1 MTAPDQP
8 DLAKVMDLLLD
19 AVCVVDEQG
28 CYVFVSAAF
37 ERIFGYAQD
46 ELIGRNMIE
55 LVHPDD
61 RDRTVAA
68 AAEIMEGQPKAH
80 FQNRYIRKDGSVV
93 DVMWSA
99 RWSDSDGLR
108 FAVARD
114 ITKLKR
120 VENLKNALYEI
131 SEAAHTAE
139 GLPAL
144 YEQIHRIIG
153 DLIPAE
159 NFFVALYNEEDG
171 SLSLPYFVNECGEDS
186 SPRAPQSNSLVAQVI
201 QSGQPLLA
209 TVDGPEDQV
218 NTDWLGVPLQLQH
231 RVIGVLAAQSR
242 PGGPSYSD
250 EEKDLL
256 QFVSTQVAAAIQRK
270 QAETR
275 LRHMASHD
283 PLTDLPN
290 RLLFHDRLEV
300 ALKRA
305 HRDQER
311 LALLYLD
318 LDGFKGVND
327 TFGHEIGDRLLLE
340 VAQRIRQCV
349 RESDTIGRMGGD
361 ELTVLLPNVQSPS
374 CVPMVADKIRRSIAE
389 PFDLD
394 GTTVTISASIG
405 AAIYPEHGADKDQ
418 LFRHADADMYVAKR
432 GGR

>member
-1 MTAPDQP
+1 MTAADQP

-28 CYVFVSAAF
+28 HYVFVSAAF
-37 ERIFGYAQD
+37 ERIFGYAHD

-61 RDRTVAA
+61 RDRTLAA
-68 AAEIMEGQPKAH
+68 AAEIMGGQPTTH
-80 FQNRYIRKDGSVV
+80 FQNRYIRKDGRVV
-93 DVMWSA
+93 DIMWSA

-114 ITKLKR
+114 VTELKR
-120 VENLKNALYEI
+120 VENLKNALYQI

-139 GLPAL
+139 GLSAL

-159 NFFVALYNEEDG
+159 NFFVALCDEADG
-171 SLSLPYFVNECGEDS
+171 SLSFPYFVNERGEGL
-186 SPRAPQSNSLVAQVI
+186 SPRAQHSDPLVARVVR
-201 QSGQPLLA
+201 SGQPLLA
-209 TVDGPEDQV
+209 SVECPD
-218 NTDWLGVPLQLQH
+218 NRANADWLGVPLVSQH
-231 RVIGVLAAQSR
+231 RVIGVLVAQSR
-242 PGGPSYSD
+242 PGGSSYSD

-256 QFVSTQVAAAIQRK
+256 QFVSTQVASAIQRK
-270 QAETR
+270 QAEAR
-275 LRHMASHD
+275 LRHLANHD

-305 HRDQER
+305 HRDRER

-318 LDGFKGVND
+318 LDGFKRVND
-327 TFGHEIGDRLLLE
+327 TFGHEVGDRLLLE

-349 RESDTIGRMGGD
+349 RESDTVGRIGGD
-361 ELTVLLPNVQSPS
+361 ELTVLLSNVHSLA
-374 CVPMVADKIRRSIAE
+374 CVATVADKIRTSIAE
-389 PFDLD
+389 PFDLE
-394 GTTVTISASIG
+394 GTTVSISASIG
-405 AAIYPEHGADKDQ
+405 TAVYPDHGADKDQ
-418 LFRHADADMYVAKR
+418 LFRYADADMYAAKR
-432 GGR
+432 GER